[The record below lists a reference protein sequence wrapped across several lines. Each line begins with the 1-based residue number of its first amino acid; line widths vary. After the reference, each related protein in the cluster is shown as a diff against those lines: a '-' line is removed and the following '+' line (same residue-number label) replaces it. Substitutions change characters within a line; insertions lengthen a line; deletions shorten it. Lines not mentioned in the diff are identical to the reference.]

1 MPTDEPAE
9 PTVPPPL
16 LAAFI
21 QDVMGEERR
30 YGYERR
36 DAKSDRVKAVKD
48 LVIRYAKKLE
58 EK

>member
-1 MPTDEPAE
+1 MPPDEPAD
-9 PTVPPPL
+9 PTIPDSM
-16 LAAFI
+16 LASFI
-21 QDVMGEERR
+21 QDVMAEERR

-36 DAKSDRVKAVKD
+36 DAKSDRQKAVRE